1 MILTEETLRYPA
13 SYGWPSPLIYTG
25 YD

>member
-1 MILTEETLRYPA
+1 MILPEETLRYPA
-13 SYGWPSPLIYTG
+13 SFSCPSPLIYTG